1 MVILFLTA
9 SGLFRYMKMQRGQ
22 SVRQGESRITG
33 SLAQGLA
40 VLALQKVTQEELS
53 NPGSSLAETL
63 AKPLDQMSDY
73 SQVVTLEGGA
83 NDLTPVLQPLLQPI
97 RDLGNHS
104 FKIRLE
110 TRRREFD
117 KIGPAGG
124 AYPRE
129 KQGLLHLF
137 IDITYKKINDPGAGT
152 SENFHFVTGIKVA
165 ASIVPTLSKFTL
177 YVENA
182 QEGDSWRYNKVSND
196 ANGMVSG
203 GVKPLVLDN
212 ASDLDIPNSLNAI
225 VRKPIGLVYLG
236 GGPLILNL
244 ARGWGGSP
252 EYGEAFHLYEFGKN
266 DGLYTIEWK
275 DHMAIM
281 NFDQGMCSTSAGTG
295 KDWLDLIAGCPLED
309 KAKFSS
315 LLRLMGTDMQKSPTV
330 VFGQVFRGILCAR
343 AFKSVQN
350 PPPFVPGYLPFI
362 KDVSVWQQSMEL
374 DPAEG
379 VTPLY
384 PFVNMV
390 DELKNLSDP
399 AAQLAKYQEKYASNL
414 LASQPLNISLA
425 FMATRN
431 RDPYPAKTHFSG
443 DSEMMSLVQS
453 TPAPTP
459 EQTSAIPADYRVLPG
474 AANLGSLQA
483 FIDGM
488 EVPGNRTAW
497 SIPAG
502 EAGSIWEKFRR
513 RGLCSEPGDRNLN
526 CNGWIYLEGTNNL
539 TIDKNTNLVS
549 NGGIVLE
556 KGNIIIT
563 KPIRGNDK
571 ILYLVTR
578 DGNIEIRDFYGDVE
592 ASLIANK
599 GKVIIGSGT
608 RLKVK
613 GSVAMSRMDP
623 ASIQAGGTIKY
634 DPQLSARH
642 NQTADADSE
651 KKLLGFSVDPN
662 PLLLP

>member
-40 VLALQKVTQEELS
+40 VLALQKVTQEDLS
-53 NPGSSLAETL
+53 NPSSSLADML
-63 AKPLDQMSDY
+63 SKPIDQMGDY

-83 NDLTPVLQPLLQPI
+83 NDLSSVLQPLLQPI
-97 RDLGNHS
+97 RDLGQHS

-110 TRRREFD
+110 LRRREFD

-124 AYPRE
+124 VYPRE
-129 KQGLLHLF
+129 KQGLMHLF

-152 SENFHFVTGIKVA
+152 SENFHYVTGIKVA

-182 QEGDSWRYNKVSND
+182 QEGDPWRFNKVSND

-203 GVKPLVLDN
+203 GVKPLVLNN

-225 VRKPIGLVYLG
+225 VRKPIGLVFLG
-236 GGPLILNL
+236 GGPIILNL

-252 EYGEAFHLYEFGKN
+252 EFGEAFQLFEFGKN
-266 DGLYTIEWK
+266 DGLYTTEWK

-281 NFDQGMCSTSAGTG
+281 NFDQGMCNSGAGTG
-295 KDWLDLIAGCPLED
+295 KDWLDLIAGCPNED
-309 KAKFSS
+309 KAKTSS
-315 LLRLMGTDMQKSPTV
+315 LLRLMGTDVQKSPTLV
-330 VFGQVFRGILCAR
+330 LGQIFRGILCAR
-343 AFKSVQN
+343 AYKSVQN

-362 KDVSVWQQSMEL
+362 KDVAAWQQAIEL
-374 DPAEG
+374 DPPEG
-379 VTPLY
+379 IPTLY
-384 PFVNMV
+384 PFMNMV
-390 DELKNLSDP
+390 DELKNTSDP
-399 AAQLAKYQEKYASNL
+399 SAQLAKYQEKYASNL
-414 LASQPLNISLA
+414 LASQPLNLSLA
-425 FMATRN
+425 FIATRN

-443 DSEMMSLVQS
+443 DSDMLSLVQS
-453 TPAPTP
+453 TPMPTP
-459 EQTSAIPADYRVLPG
+459 ELTSAIPSDYRVLPG
-474 AANLGSLQA
+474 VNNLNSLQG
-483 FIDGM
+483 FLDGM

-497 SIPAG
+497 SIPSA
-502 EAGSIWEKFRR
+502 EAGTPWEKFRR
-513 RGLCSEPGDRNLN
+513 RGLCSETGDRSLN
-526 CNGWIYLEGTNNL
+526 CNGWIYLDGTTNL
-539 TIDKNTNLVS
+539 TFDKNTSLVS

-563 KPIRGNDK
+563 KPIRSNNK
-571 ILYLVTR
+571 TLYLITR

-599 GKVIIGSGT
+599 GKVIIGAGT
-608 RLKVK
+608 RLTIK

-623 ASIQAGGTIKY
+623 ASIQTGGTIKY

-642 NQTADADSE
+642 NQTADAESE
-651 KKLLGFSVDPN
+651 KPLLGFSVDPN